1 MLDVKVHGR
10 NFRIDDRFRES
21 AANKIAR
28 TAKFFDSV
36 NSADVEVTEERNPR
50 IADERFRVEITA
62 SAAGNVV
69 RVVGAASTPE
79 AALDVTAERFSKQIR
94 KLKGR
99 LITRSRRAANKRLNE
114 PADLVEDFSEPDAL
128 EIVKVKQFV
137 MKPMTPE
144 EAALQMESLP
154 LLQWEALCQVRERRG
169 SNRQVEYEP
178 AWRLSSGRLYVHID
192 VNARMDKDF

>member
-10 NFRIDDRFRES
+10 NFRIDDQFRES
-21 AANKIAR
+21 AASKIAR

-50 IADERFRVEITA
+50 IANERFRVEITA

-69 RVVGAASTPE
+69 RVKGAASTPE
-79 AALDVTAERFSKQIR
+79 AALDMTAERFSQQIK

-99 LITRSRRAANKRLNE
+99 LITRSRRADNKRLNQ
-114 PADLVEDFSEPDAL
+114 PSDLVEDFSEPDAL
-128 EIVKVKQFV
+128 EIVKVKHFV

-144 EAALQMESLP
+144 EAALQMESLGHDFFFFQSADSDLP
-154 LLQWEALCQVRERRG
+154 SVLYRRRDG
-169 SNRQVEYEP
+169 AYGLIEP
-178 AWRLSSGRLYVHID
+178 A
-192 VNARMDKDF
+192 

>member
-1 MLDVKVHGR
+1 LDVKMHGR
-10 NFRIDDRFRES
+10 NFRIDDQFRET
-21 AANKIAR
+21 AAAKIAR
-28 TAKFFDSV
+28 AGRFFDGV
-36 NSADVEVTEERNPR
+36 NAADVEVTEERNPR

-79 AALDVTAERFSKQIR
+79 AALDTTAERFTQQMK

-99 LITRSRRAANKRLNE
+99 LITRSRRAENKYLNDQ
-114 PADLVEDFSEPDAL
+114 AGLVEDSSEPDAL

-144 EAALQMESLP
+144 EAALQMETLGHDFFFFQSADSDLP
-154 LLQWEALCQVRERRG
+154 SVLYRRRDG
-169 SNRQVEYEP
+169 AYGLIEP
-178 AWRLSSGRLYVHID
+178 A
-192 VNARMDKDF
+192 